1 MKKRMEEM
9 VMAGKD
15 WQKANSLA
23 GLFQK
28 IVEDCKVGIFLTAL
42 SIESSYY

>member
-1 MKKRMEEM
+1 MKKRKEGMGM
-9 VMAGKD
+9 GDKD

-28 IVEDCKVGIFLTAL
+28 IVEDCKVGIFFY
-42 SIESSYY
+42 SFVDK